1 MEKLVLIFHVLT
13 ALSIIGLILL
23 QQGKGAEAGAS
34 FGAGA
39 SQTVF
44 GSQGSGNFFS
54 RLTAIM
60 ATVFFVTSLGLA
72 LLSKQGAEADIDAD
86 LPQVPAAVEQP
97 GPSELPEI
105 ESDVPSEIPQL
116 DAQPEAGE
124 VPEAPQADAPAA
136 ETETETEAPADDS
149 GEEEQQ

>member
-1 MEKLVLIFHVLT
+1 MEKLVLVVHVLT
-13 ALSIIGLILL
+13 ALSIIGLILM

-60 ATVFFVTSLGLA
+60 ATVFFVTSIGLA
-72 LLSKQGAEADIDAD
+72 LLAKRGAEMTIDAD
-86 LPQVPAAVEQP
+86 LPKVPAAVEQP
-97 GPSELPEI
+97 APSELPEL
-105 ESDVPSEIPQL
+105 ESDVPQL
-116 DAQPEAGE
+116 DSGAADEVPSASDIPEAEE
-124 VPEAPQADAPAA
+124 VPQADSGEAAA
-136 ETETETEAPADDS
+136 EEEKKD
-149 GEEEQQ
+149 EEQQ

>member
-1 MEKLVLIFHVLT
+1 MEKLVLIVHILT

-72 LLSKQGAEADIDAD
+72 LLAKQGAETDIDAD
-86 LPQVPAAVEQP
+86 LPQIPEAIEQP
-97 GPSELPEI
+97 LPGELPQI
-105 ESDVPSEIPQL
+105 DGDDIPQL
-116 DAQPEAGE
+116 DAQPEASDIPE
-124 VPEAPQADAPAA
+124 VPA
-136 ETETETEAPADDS
+136 TEEDT
-149 GEEEQQ
+149 GEIPVEGDEQQ

>member
-1 MEKLVLIFHVLT
+1 MEKLVLVVHVLT

-72 LLSKQGAEADIDAD
+72 LLAKQGAEADVDAD

-97 GPSELPEI
+97 APSELPEI
-105 ESDVPSEIPQL
+105 DSDIPQL
-116 DAQPEAGE
+116 DAQPEASD
-124 VPEAPQADAPAA
+124 VPEAPAAEAPAA
-136 ETETETEAPADDS
+136 ETESEVPAEEGGD
-149 GEEEQQ
+149 EEQQ

>member
-1 MEKLVLIFHVLT
+1 MEKLVLVVHVLT
-13 ALSIIGLILL
+13 ALSIIGLILM

-60 ATVFFVTSLGLA
+60 ATVFFVTSIGLA
-72 LLSKQGAEADIDAD
+72 LLAKRGAEATIDAD
-86 LPQVPAAVEQP
+86 LPEVPAAVEQSA
-97 GPSELPEI
+97 PSELPEL
-105 ESDVPSEIPQL
+105 ESDVPQL
-116 DAQPEAGE
+116 DSEAANEVPSAGDIPEAEE
-124 VPEAPQADAPAA
+124 VPQP
-136 ETETETEAPADDS
+136 DS
-149 GEEEQQ
+149 GEAADQEENKDEEQQ

>member
-72 LLSKQGAEADIDAD
+72 LLAKRDAGTDIDAD
-86 LPQVPAAVEQP
+86 LPQAPAVEESQPSEVPAV
-97 GPSELPEI
+97 
-105 ESDVPSEIPQL
+105 ESDIPELEESADEIPQIET
-116 DAQPEAGE
+116 PEAEE
-124 VPEAPQADAPAA
+124 VPQAA
-136 ETETETEAPADDS
+136 EPE
-149 GEEEQQ
+149 GEQQ